1 MKIGAPFSF
10 PQNKMHLFIRLWECV
25 DVWCRLLLFLSP
37 LITPQSGAAA
47 VILLQTPEGRGEGLI
62 LGRHWVNTNT
72 TRSFIQFKC
81 QSCVG
86 LDYKVRTYIH
96 MYSFKYT
103 FRHHRYYTHLIL
115 LWNDQNRDFVNTETV
130 GNSLL
135 HTSTK
140 ILKCLTS

>member
-86 LDYKVRTYIH
+86 LDYKVRTCICTASNVH
-96 MYSFKYT
+96 SDIT
-103 FRHHRYYTHLIL
+103 NITHLIL